1 MKQREQNT
9 RSNYIDQVVYTGT
22 PVTKNTPLPAG
33 HAELHTHNSE
43 IAQAVINNQV
53 VLDGLI
59 KNEEDL
65 RDRVGNL
72 EVELDGIIEAS
83 RVYLFKIDTKA
94 NASFDVDLGHARP
107 VKEDDNFSQNWNE
120 SETIIFS
127 NMTYSRAERKVLGNQ
142 FTYYRKGDEGS
153 NKEFLNTLQTGS
165 CAVKNLKEMRV
176 HVGQNAEH
184 EDFAE
189 GNFLEVTKGQQTAV
203 FKIVASSG
211 VAGKPNKRLITLEWA
226 MGEEFTCFFE
236 DKYTLSSVTD
246 ASRTFDVSSVN
257 PGQEISVVETD
268 EFGDVIPEHH
278 YVMGVVTSVDPS
290 NNSVTY
296 INQYAGGQPI
306 DGDFII
312 AQFLPMGSAIS
323 GYATKEWSNE
333 TFANKN
339 HTHGFALSGHNHDN
353 DYSGRNHSHSYSQTS
368 HDHNYAKKTEA
379 PGFATKDDK
388 GKRTLGQMPYGNS
401 VKPTL
406 SRGQLYW
413 CNTTKMVLVGA

>member
-1 MKQREQNT
+1 MKQRAQNT
-9 RSNYIDQVVYTGT
+9 RGNYIDQVVYTGT

-43 IAQAVINNQV
+43 IASAIINNQE

-65 RDRVGNL
+65 RDRVYNL

-94 NASFDVDLGHARP
+94 NASIDVDLGHARP
-107 VKEDDNFSQNWNE
+107 VKEDDNFSENWSE
-120 SETIIFS
+120 SKTIIFS

-142 FTYYRKGDEGS
+142 FTYYRKGDAGG
-153 NKEFLNTLQTGS
+153 NKEFLNTLKGGS
-165 CAVKNLKEMRV
+165 CPVKELKEMQV
-176 HVGQNAEH
+176 HVSQNAEH

-189 GNFLEVTKGQQTAV
+189 ENFLEVTKGQETAV
-203 FKIVASSG
+203 FKIVASS
-211 VAGKPNKRLITLEWA
+211 VVPSKSDKRLITLEWV

-246 ASRTFDVSSVN
+246 SSRIFNAASVN

-268 EFGDVIPEHH
+268 EFGDVLPEHH

-296 INQYAGGQPI
+296 INQYAGGEP
-306 DGDFII
+306 
-312 AQFLPMGSAIS
+312 
-323 GYATKEWSNE
+323 
-333 TFANKN
+333 
-339 HTHGFALSGHNHDN
+339 H
-353 DYSGRNHSHSYSQTS
+353 
-368 HDHNYAKKTEA
+368 
-379 PGFATKDDK
+379 
-388 GKRTLGQMPYGNS
+388 
-401 VKPTL
+401 
-406 SRGQLYW
+406 
-413 CNTTKMVLVGA
+413 

>member
-1 MKQREQNT
+1 MKQKEQNT
-9 RSNYIDQVVYTGT
+9 RGNYIDQVVYTGT

-43 IAQAVINNQV
+43 IASAIINNQE

-65 RDRVGNL
+65 RDRVYNL

-94 NASFDVDLGHARP
+94 NASIDVDLGHARP

-120 SETIIFS
+120 SKTIIFS

-142 FTYYRKGDEGS
+142 FTYYRKGDSGG
-153 NKEFLNTLQTGS
+153 NKEFLNTLKSQS
-165 CAVKNLKEMRV
+165 CPVKELKEMQV
-176 HVGQNAEH
+176 HVSQNAEH

-189 GNFLEVTKGQQTAV
+189 ENFLEVTKGQETAV
-203 FKIVASSG
+203 FKIVASS
-211 VAGKPNKRLITLEWA
+211 VVLNKSDKRLITLEWV

-236 DKYTLSSVTD
+236 DKYTMSSVTD
-246 ASRTFDVSSVN
+246 SSRIFNAASVN
-257 PGQEISVVETD
+257 PGQEISVVEPD

-296 INQYAGGQPI
+296 INQYAGGDPI

-312 AQFLPMGSAIS
+312 AQFRPMGNAIS

-333 TFANKN
+333 TFATNLHAHGYSSSAHRHASVHSGSN
-339 HTHGFALSGHNHDN
+339 HTHNYATSLPSAADKTSTGSFKLGQLPTGTDVKPALS
-353 DYSGRNHSHSYSQTS
+353 S
-368 HDHNYAKKTEA
+368 
-379 PGFATKDDK
+379 
-388 GKRTLGQMPYGNS
+388 
-401 VKPTL
+401 
-406 SRGQLYW
+406 GQLYW
-413 CNTTKMVLVGA
+413 CTTTKMLLVGK